1 MAKRQQEHVQE
12 PCITPGVV
20 VSRKPSLCVKPC
32 RQSALKGAN
41 SFLQTTLFADDAFC
55 RQRFLQVT
63 LLAGSNL
70 AFFCSSVKAAESGS
84 LCTILERVTYPI
96 LLP

>member
-1 MAKRQQEHVQE
+1 
-12 PCITPGVV
+12 
-20 VSRKPSLCVKPC
+20 
-32 RQSALKGAN
+32 
-41 SFLQTTLFADDAFC
+41 LQTTLFAGT
-55 RQRFLQVT
+55 R
-63 LLAGSNL
+63 LAGSNL